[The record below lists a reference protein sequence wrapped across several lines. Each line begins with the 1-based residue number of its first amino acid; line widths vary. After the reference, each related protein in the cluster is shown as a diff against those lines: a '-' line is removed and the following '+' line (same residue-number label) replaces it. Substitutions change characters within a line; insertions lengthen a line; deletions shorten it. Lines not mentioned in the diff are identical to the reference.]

1 VAEVGIRCAK
11 AFKDAEGNEL
21 HTRELTTAN
30 PFQSLSA
37 SLPFSLQ
44 WISEIENL
52 PIMTNFDRVL
62 WGFIAVLL
70 TGGLIGYFKAGSRVS
85 LLTSCLIA
93 AVLAFAAWVFFGAT
107 TSRSV
112 ARFIVGCLFC
122 LFGYRWLVSR
132 KFMPGGL
139 MALAALATSGLLAG
153 FDDH

>member
-1 VAEVGIRCAK
+1 VGIRWDK
-11 AFKDAEGNEL
+11 ACSDAEGNEL

-37 SLPFSLQ
+37 SFPFSLQ
-44 WISEIENL
+44 WISETENL

-93 AVLAFAAWVFFGAT
+93 AVLAFAAWGFFGVT

-122 LFGYRWLVSR
+122 LFGYRWWVSR

-153 FDDH
+153 FDDQ

>member
-1 VAEVGIRCAK
+1 VGIRCDK
-11 AFKDAEGNEL
+11 ACSVAEDNEL
-21 HTRELTTAN
+21 HTRELKTAN
-30 PFQSLSA
+30 PFQSLST

-44 WISEIENL
+44 WISETQNL
-52 PIMTNFDRVL
+52 PTMTNFDRVL

-70 TGGLIGYFKAGSRVS
+70 TGGLIGYFKDGSRVS

-93 AVLAFAAWVFFGAT
+93 AVLAFAAWGFFGTT

-122 LFGYRWLVSR
+122 LFGYRWWVSR
-132 KFMPGGL
+132 KFMTGGL
-139 MALAALATSGLLAG
+139 MALAAFATSGLLAG